1 MQTGRARSQHDSRR
15 YDGIVFDVGGTLI
28 GFPNQAPFQSF
39 LAQAGLPAA
48 DRDARAFHRRFLTV
62 VGAERDKAQGL
73 GAEEADLNAW
83 WHTVFDRTWPDRPDL
98 AEEMYRWLRAD
109 RFDRLFD
116 DVVPALEALREME
129 MPIGVLSNFGSN
141 LEDLLQQ
148 LGLGDC
154 FAFVIVSSLVGLA
167 KPDPRIFDLAA
178 AKMGR
183 PPHRLLYVGDHMG
196 DDIEGARSAGLD
208 AVLIDRF
215 GRQPATL
222 CPRISSLRELAAYV
236 QQPTNPAPAIIFD
249 MDGVVLDSPP
259 LHLLTW
265 QRTLE
270 PLGISLTAGDL
281 YPLEGMPTERTAQKL
296 TENLLGRACS
306 FEEAQRLANEK
317 RALFRHMFKPRCVPG
332 IAALLHDLRG
342 RGYHLGLVTGS
353 ARSVV
358 DESLVP
364 TGMAGLFEAIVAGDQ
379 VSQGKPHPEP
389 YQTAAH
395 LLGYPP
401 AECLAVE
408 NAPLGVQSA
417 QAAGMRCVALETTL
431 PAAQLAAA
439 DRVFPDARALRDW
452 LLAR

>member
-116 DVVPALEALREME
+116 DVVPTLEALGEIE
-129 MPIGVLSNFGSN
+129 MPMGVLSNFGSN
-141 LEDLLQQ
+141 LEDLLQR

-183 PPHRLLYVGDHMG
+183 PPPPAALCGRPHGRRHRR
-196 DDIEGARSAGLD
+196 GAKRWPRRG
-208 AVLIDRF
+208 IDRPF
-215 GRQPATL
+215 RPAASGSVPPYQQPAGAGGL
-222 CPRISSLRELAAYV
+222 CP
-236 QQPTNPAPAIIFD
+236 
-249 MDGVVLDSPP
+249 
-259 LHLLTW
+259 
-265 QRTLE
+265 
-270 PLGISLTAGDL
+270 
-281 YPLEGMPTERTAQKL
+281 
-296 TENLLGRACS
+296 
-306 FEEAQRLANEK
+306 
-317 RALFRHMFKPRCVPG
+317 
-332 IAALLHDLRG
+332 
-342 RGYHLGLVTGS
+342 
-353 ARSVV
+353 
-358 DESLVP
+358 
-364 TGMAGLFEAIVAGDQ
+364 
-379 VSQGKPHPEP
+379 
-389 YQTAAH
+389 AAH
-395 LLGYPP
+395 QPGPGHHL
-401 AECLAVE
+401 
-408 NAPLGVQSA
+408 
-417 QAAGMRCVALETTL
+417 
-431 PAAQLAAA
+431 
-439 DRVFPDARALRDW
+439 
-452 LLAR
+452 